1 MIKVHRILLAYS
13 LAATASLMTKAAALA
28 GTTATINLSGTVP
41 AALPITLSPE
51 PDAGSLTLTPGNAYT
66 PIKIATISGLSTS
79 SVNGLKVIVTSASN
93 WGLVSGANFIAFDGL
108 GEALGADAT
117 SSTASM
123 RSPSYY
129 ASNPLQLTRSSS
141 AGVAPASSIFISFT
155 IPPNQAAGTYTGSI
169 TFTAYDN

>member
-1 MIKVHRILLAYS
+1 MIKVNRILLAS
-13 LAATASLMTKAAALA
+13 GLAATASLMTNAAAFA

-93 WGLVSGANFIAFDGL
+93 WRLVSGSNFIAFDGL

-129 ASNPLQLTRSSS
+129 DSNPLQLTRSSS

-169 TFTAYDN
+169 TFTVTDN

>member
-1 MIKVHRILLAYS
+1 MGRLIGAFGLISCLSLLGIQ
-13 LAATASLMTKAAALA
+13 TNAAAFA
-28 GTTATINLSGTVP
+28 GPTATVNLSGTIP
-41 AALPITLSPE
+41 AALPITVSPV

-93 WGLVSGANFIAFDGL
+93 WRLVSGSNFIEFGGL
-108 GEALGADAT
+108 GEALGANAT
-117 SSTASM
+117 SPTSM

-129 ASNPLQLTRSSS
+129 DSNPLQLTRSSS
-141 AGVAPASSIFISFT
+141 AGNAPASSIFISFT
-155 IPPNQAAGTYTGSI
+155 IPPDQASGTYTGSI

>member
-1 MIKVHRILLAYS
+1 MIKVHRILLASS
-13 LAATASLMTKAAALA
+13 LAATASLMINAAAFA
-28 GTTATINLSGTVP
+28 GSTATVNLSGTVP
-41 AALPITLSPE
+41 AALPITLSPA
-51 PDAGSLTLTPGNAYT
+51 PDAGSLPLTPGNAYT
-66 PIKIATISGLSTS
+66 GIKIAAISGLLTNSG
-79 SVNGLKVIVTSASN
+79 NGLKVTVTSASN
-93 WGLVSGANFIAFDGL
+93 WRLVSGSNFIEFGGL

-117 SSTASM
+117 SSNASM

-129 ASNPLQLTRSSS
+129 DSNPLQLTRSSS